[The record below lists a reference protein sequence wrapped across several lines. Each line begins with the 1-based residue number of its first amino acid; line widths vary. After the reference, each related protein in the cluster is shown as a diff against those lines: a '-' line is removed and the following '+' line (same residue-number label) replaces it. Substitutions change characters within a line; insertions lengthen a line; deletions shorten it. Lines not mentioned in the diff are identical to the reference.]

1 MVYGNLYR
9 NQSNLLAMK
18 KILFA
23 LLISNFCFGQQSIT
37 ISPTDASHLKIFQK
51 AGTAQLTI
59 QGDGDLPTPPVFFG
73 GTIGHSKIQ
82 LQSFV
87 PSQSWGWK
95 SYNSIDFNSAFSIKH
110 TYTPNPSYSPDEFG
124 IYEGTDSIFYYSGNS
139 GKINSVAFSLS
150 SSTSDML
157 QLHNKSTLANGVE
170 NRIFFRT
177 GSNYT
182 GAIKTI
188 GKSETEARMGFFTN
202 AIGNAGQLQERFSIL
217 NDGKIGINTTT
228 PQYQMS
234 FKDDLGDKI
243 SFYGGNLSN
252 STNHYGFGIQAAK
265 FQLFTP
271 SDQDDFVF
279 GYGRSLAFTENVRF
293 KGNGNIGIGTS
304 TPNAPLQFASTIA
317 NRKIVMYEFAN
328 NDHQYVGFGVNGN
341 ALRYQVDVPN
351 GSHVFYV
358 ANNASSSTELMR
370 VNSTGL
376 GIGIN
381 NPAEKLHVAGNIRA
395 SGLAGTGTRYVY
407 SDANGTLTTSP
418 QTKYLSIHPSKFKP
432 STGSDF
438 TKINYT
444 NDLLG
449 FNPTTQGAVFSPIEL
464 PHGTQVT
471 ALKFYFVDNSTT
483 DDLVFKLMRVNFPTL
498 NGGAYIVSEFQTPL
512 PNNNTYRSGIVNFNS
527 PLIIDNLNNSYF
539 IVIEPRLQSTIGTG
553 TWQVNTLKA
562 SSVVITY
569 NE

>member
-1 MVYGNLYR
+1 MIYGILYR

-18 KILFA
+18 KIMFA

-177 GSNYT
+177 GSNYS

-188 GKSETEARMGFFTN
+188 GKSATEARMGLFTN

-271 SDQDDFVF
+271 SDVDDIVF

-351 GSHVFYV
+351 GSHIFY
-358 ANNASSSTELMR
+358 AASNASASTELMR

-376 GIGIN
+376 GIGVS
-381 NPAEKLHVAGNIRA
+381 PVEKLHVDGNIRA
-395 SGLAGTGTRYVY
+395 TSLAGTGVRNVKA
-407 SDANGTLTTSP
+407 DANGNLTTTAA
-418 QTKYLSIHPSKFKP
+418 QTKYYSASNLSFVMEN
-432 STGSDF
+432 SDG
-438 TKINYT
+438 TSNANYFAGMAYGTSGT
-444 NDLLG
+444 NQLKCPL
-449 FNPTTQGAVFSPIEL
+449 FL
-464 PHGTQVT
+464 PHGAVVSNIKIYYTDNSAGNDLTFSMERTNLPNAGGMYGSVSSSGSSASVLSIDIPVNFTVDNQDNT
-471 ALKFYFVDNSTT
+471 YFVNVVPKSGGSVWINATT
-483 DDLVFKLMRVNFPTL
+483 LCVR
-498 NGGAYIVSEFQTPL
+498 
-512 PNNNTYRSGIVNFNS
+512 
-527 PLIIDNLNNSYF
+527 
-539 IVIEPRLQSTIGTG
+539 
-553 TWQVNTLKA
+553 
-562 SSVVITY
+562 SVVVTY
-569 NE
+569 SE